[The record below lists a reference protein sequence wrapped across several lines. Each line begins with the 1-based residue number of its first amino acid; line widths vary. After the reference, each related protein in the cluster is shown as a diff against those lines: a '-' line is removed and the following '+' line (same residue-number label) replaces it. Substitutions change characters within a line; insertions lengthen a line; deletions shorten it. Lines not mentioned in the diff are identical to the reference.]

1 MTDAGLMMAN
11 LDSARSSARCS
22 RQLGR
27 RRLRKPRD
35 IDAELRALQDK
46 AKSLKARKIVQL
58 GELVTATG
66 ADILD
71 TETLAGVLLEALE
84 RAQQPDAGE
93 GWRLR
98 GAAFFQRRAR
108 PGKNGS
114 KPAGDGAGAATD
126 GGGHVPR

>member
-1 MTDAGLMMAN
+1 M
-11 LDSARSSARCS
+11 
-22 RQLGR
+22 
-27 RRLRKPRD
+27 RKPRD

-98 GAAFFQRRAR
+98 GAAFFQGRAR
-108 PGKNGS
+108 SRKSVS
-114 KPAGDGAGAATD
+114 KSAGDDAGAAPD
-126 GGGHVPR
+126 GRGYGPR